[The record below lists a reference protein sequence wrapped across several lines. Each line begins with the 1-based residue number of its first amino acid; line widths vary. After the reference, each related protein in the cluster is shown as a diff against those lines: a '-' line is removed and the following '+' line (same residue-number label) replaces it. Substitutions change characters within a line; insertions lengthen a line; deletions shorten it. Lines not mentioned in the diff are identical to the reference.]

1 MLSGDDDLT
10 LALMAT
16 GAHGVISV
24 ASNVVPGAVAALCEA
39 VAQGDLKAAR
49 SLHHYLSPLYKAC
62 FVESNPIPVKA
73 ALAQLGLCGDTVRL
87 PLAPASETTRE
98 RIATV
103 LKDLEI

>member
-1 MLSGDDDLT
+1 
-10 LALMAT
+10 MAT

-39 VAQGDLKAAR
+39 VAQGDLAAAR

-73 ALAQLGLCGDTVRL
+73 ALSILELCDDCVRL
-87 PLAPASETTRE
+87 PLAPATIGTRLLLND
-98 RIATV
+98 V
-103 LKDLEI
+103 LKDLDR